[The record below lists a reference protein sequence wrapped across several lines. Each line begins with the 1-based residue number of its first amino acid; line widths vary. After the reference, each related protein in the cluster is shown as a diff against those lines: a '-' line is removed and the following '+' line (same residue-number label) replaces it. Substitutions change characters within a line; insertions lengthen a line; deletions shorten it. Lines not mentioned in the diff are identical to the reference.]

1 MRTNQ
6 HDLTQKEKLFLYGVT
21 RYPGYS
27 DKKLSETL
35 NIKHS
40 TVTSIRHRLKER
52 GVYRDFIIP
61 RLQNMGCQML
71 VVIYTSFNP
80 LIPLHKRV
88 EITGRTI
95 EVFEEIF
102 LSVGEQDKGFSLSL
116 SKDYTTIGR
125 INDIRTQ
132 TFGSRGLLE
141 EAYPSMVI
149 FPFDISKV
157 YRFFDFAPLLR
168 NSFDIPVDEEG
179 SVVNLAFRHSKSVSL
194 SDTEKNVYC
203 MIVSYPDMSDKS
215 IGREIGISRHTVSR
229 LRRRFEENNLIRR
242 ICIPNLRKLGFEI
255 LGFYHIRFD
264 PRNPPGIEN
273 DEGHVLMSDSTVFF
287 ATRQFE
293 AVMLSVY
300 SNYDDYKG
308 DRTRIMHI
316 LKGNRWIAE
325 DPVIRTYGLNTL
337 VFIKDF
343 KFTPITHKIVGCDFW
358 VKKLLNI

>member
-1 MRTNQ
+1 MRQ
-6 HDLTQKEKLFLYGVT
+6 YDLTPKEKLVLYGVT
-21 RYPGYS
+21 KHPDYS

-40 TVTSIRHRLKER
+40 TVTSIRHRLKEKEY
-52 GVYRDFIIP
+52 YRNLIIP
-61 RLQNMGCQML
+61 HLQNMGCQML

-80 LIPLHKRV
+80 LIPLPERV
-88 EITGRTI
+88 EITGKTI

-141 EAYPSMVI
+141 EEYPNMVI
-149 FPFDISKV
+149 FPFEISKV
-157 YRFFDFAPLLR
+157 YRFFDFAPLLCNNFNISIER
-168 NSFDIPVDEEG
+168 NE
-179 SVVNLAFRHSKSVSL
+179 SVINLAFRHKEDINL
-194 SDTEKNVYC
+194 SDTEKNVFC
-203 MIVSYPDMSDKS
+203 MIVSYPDMSDKD
-215 IGREIGISRHTVSR
+215 IGHEIGVSRHTVSR

-242 ICIPNLRKLGFEI
+242 ICIPNFRKLGFEI
-255 LGFYHIRFD
+255 LAFYHISFD
-264 PRNPPGIEN
+264 PSTPPRIEN
-273 DEGHVLMSDSTVFF
+273 DEAHVLMSDSTVFF

-300 SNYDDYKG
+300 SNYDDYKN

-325 DPVIRTYGLNTL
+325 EPVIRTYGLNTL

-343 KFTPITHKIVGCDFW
+343 KFAPITHKIVGCDFW